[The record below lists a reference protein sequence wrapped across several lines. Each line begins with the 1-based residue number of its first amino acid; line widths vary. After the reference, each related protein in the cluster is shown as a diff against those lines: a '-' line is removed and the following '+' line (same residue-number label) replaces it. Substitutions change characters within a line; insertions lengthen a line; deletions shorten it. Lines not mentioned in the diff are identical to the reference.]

1 MNDILSMLSE
11 VSFGHHYFE
20 MALMFRQSML
30 INSILCNIEVLYG
43 VTKAH
48 VERLESVDKNF
59 MRRIFQAPISTP
71 VESFFI
77 EANVL
82 PLRFVILG
90 RRIMY
95 YHTLLQKSDDELV
108 KTVFATQQKFSVK
121 NDWIIQLLD
130 DLSQCDI
137 SLSESEIRNMKK
149 EKFKRIVNEKIRIL
163 SNEYLTNLQKS
174 HETSRKIYISDN
186 MKQYLS
192 SEDLTLEENCSTKL

>member
-1 MNDILSMLSE
+1 MLN
-11 VSFGHHYFE
+11 
-20 MALMFRQSML
+20 
-30 INSILCNIEVLYG
+30 NSIVLCNVEVLYG
-43 VTKAH
+43 LTEAH
-48 VERLESVDKNF
+48 VDKLEAVDKTY

-82 PLRFVILG
+82 PLRFVIIG

-108 KTVFATQQKFSVK
+108 KTVFATQQQFSVK

-137 SLSESEIRNMKK
+137 ALSESEIRNMKK
-149 EKFKRIVNEKIRIL
+149 EKFKQIVNEKIRIL
-163 SNEYLTNLQKS
+163 SNEYLLNLQKS
-174 HETSRKIYISDN
+174 HEKSQKIYISDN
-186 MKQYLS
+186 MKQYLIS
-192 SEDLTLEENCSTKL
+192 QELSLEDFM

>member
-1 MNDILSMLSE
+1 
-11 VSFGHHYFE
+11 

-48 VERLESVDKNF
+48 VEQLESVDKNF
-59 MRRIFQAPISTP
+59 MRRICQAPISTP

-77 EANVL
+77 EGNVM
-82 PLRFVILG
+82 PLRFVIMG

-108 KTVFATQQKFSVK
+108 KTVFVTQQQFSVK
-121 NDWIIQLLD
+121 NDWIIQLQD
-130 DLSQCDI
+130 DLSQCGI

-149 EKFKRIVNEKIRIL
+149 EKF
-163 SNEYLTNLQKS
+163 
-174 HETSRKIYISDN
+174 
-186 MKQYLS
+186 
-192 SEDLTLEENCSTKL
+192 